1 MLAKPIALG
10 ILLVFAGSGLCGQR
24 AAGQEKTAK
33 SVSILPAGMAIGD
46 KTATQWNRTL
56 LLAKPRISS
65 GDVDALS
72 EDVRKTVSSFVLSI
86 LATIE
91 GYDDATSGQKRYR
104 LRDVGIGYAMQR
116 EDKLLIIS
124 SAKQSEMKLGLNF
137 VGSQML
143 KTNEQ
148 QLKTARMIAHT
159 STIYMFDTPSMMLL
173 GGKHVKLITRH
184 FIWVD
189 SKSGSSSMLVWLVAE
204 DKSGNWRVASKSLQ
218 WVPTGTQ
225 EDRKVHVDGDQFFL
239 GIPKN
244 ERAFAL
250 ESLPPGKAAAWS
262 SEAMGLASRQSYD
275 AQSLRSLA
283 LALNACLQS
292 LRN

>member
-10 ILLVFAGSGLCGQR
+10 ILLVFASSGLCGQI

-33 SVSILPAGMAIGD
+33 SVSILPAGTVIGD
-46 KTATQWNRTL
+46 KSAKQWNRTL

-65 GDVDALS
+65 GDVDSLS

-91 GYDDATSGQKRYR
+91 GYDDAASGQKRYR
-104 LRDVGIGYAMQR
+104 LRDVGIGYAMQQD
-116 EDKLLIIS
+116 DKLLTVS
-124 SAKQSEMKLGLNF
+124 SSKQSEMKLGLNF

-148 QLKTARMIAHT
+148 QLKTARMIAST
-159 STIYMFDTPSMMLL
+159 STIYMFDTPSIMLI

-184 FIWVD
+184 FIWID
-189 SKSGSSSMLVWLVAE
+189 SKSGSSSMLVWLVAK

-250 ESLPPGKAAAWS
+250 ESLPPGKAAEWS
-262 SEAMGLASRQSYD
+262 TEAITLASRQSYD
-275 AQSLRSLA
+275 PLSLRSLA

>member
-1 MLAKPIALG
+1 VLAKPIALG
-10 ILLVFAGSGLCGQR
+10 ILLIFAGFGLCGQS

-33 SVSILPAGMAIGD
+33 SVSILPAGTVIGD
-46 KTATQWNRTL
+46 KSAKQWNRIL

-65 GDVDALS
+65 GDVDTLS
-72 EDVRKTVSSFVLSI
+72 EDVRKTVSSFVLSV

-91 GYDDATSGQKRYR
+91 GYADAASGQKRYR

-124 SAKQSEMKLGLNF
+124 SAKQTEMKLELNF

-148 QLKTARMIAHT
+148 QLKTARMIART
-159 STIYMFDTPSMMLL
+159 STIYMFDTPSIMLL
-173 GGKHVKLITRH
+173 GDKHVKLITRH

-250 ESLPPGKAAAWS
+250 ESLPPGKAADWS
-262 SEAMGLASRQSYD
+262 PEAIELASRQSYD

-292 LRN
+292 LRK